1 MPECGKPTTS
11 GYPCLLGRQA
21 GADGCRWHRTQP
33 DAKVIVWVNGK
44 VASYLDQLV
53 ECGLF
58 GGDRAEVLERLACD
72 GIIRL
77 MKEPFI
83 DA

>member
-1 MPECGKPTTS
+1 MAECGKPTKS

-21 GADGCRWHRTQP
+21 GADGCRWHRAQP

-44 VASYLDQLV
+44 VANYLDQLV

-58 GGDRAEVLERLACD
+58 GNDRAEVLERLACNQIIELMD
-72 GIIRL
+72 GR
-77 MKEPFI
+77 FI
-83 DA
+83 DG